1 MAVDRDELQ
10 RMAQLVELNRER
22 MQTIEQQ
29 VRQLEAIRMEQIQ
42 AIEAL
47 RAIPEEGAEGA
58 MIPLGSGLQIIADI
72 SADAGAV
79 IDIGSRV
86 QAERTREEAADILSK
101 RGEELVAVI
110 DRLRQEFDEL
120 EKVTVE
126 TAQKFN
132 ENVQGL
138 APEELS
144 APEPQAEP
152 QTPQKTPR
160 RKRKRG
166 TELTL
171 DD

>member
-1 MAVDRDELQ
+1 M
-10 RMAQLVELNRER
+10 
-22 MQTIEQQ
+22 
-29 VRQLEAIRMEQIQ
+29 
-42 AIEAL
+42 
-47 RAIPEEGAEGA
+47 
-58 MIPLGSGLQIIADI
+58 
-72 SADAGAV
+72 
-79 IDIGSRV
+79 
-86 QAERTREEAADILSK
+86 
-101 RGEELVAVI
+101 VAVI

>member
-1 MAVDRDELQ
+1 MVVDRAELQ

-29 VRQLEAIRMEQIQ
+29 VRQLETIRMEQIQ

-72 SADAGAV
+72 PAEAGAV

-120 EKVTVE
+120 EKATVE

-152 QTPQKTPR
+152 PAPQKTPR

>member
-152 QTPQKTPR
+152 QTPQKPPR